1 MSTAPRRCLRCGAE
15 LAADQEFCLDCGAA
29 QTSPATPHWRRPLVA
44 AAVTLLL
51 TVLVLVFGYERMRE
65 NADDTAASQP
75 AAAVKQ
81 AGASGP
87 AASRGRPQPA
97 QAAHLAARSSP

>member
-1 MSTAPRRCLRCGAE
+1 MSIASRACLRCGAQ
-15 LAADQEFCLDCGAA
+15 LAEDQEFCLECGAA
-29 QTSPATPHWRRPLVA
+29 QSSPATPHWRRPLVA

-51 TVLVLVFGYERMRE
+51 AVLALGFGYERMRE

-81 AGASGP
+81 AGASAT
-87 AASRGRPQPA
+87 AASRGGPQPA
-97 QAAHLAARSSP
+97 PAARLAARSSP